1 MNKIKK
7 YLIITIL
14 LIAYLIIGHKFK
26 IYLFCPIH
34 KITGL
39 YCPGCG
45 ITRMLF
51 SILKLD
57 FYKAFRYNVLL
68 FIMFPFALF
77 LFIEKIYSELKKRKP
92 LYKKIPE
99 KVWVILIIILIIYAI
114 LRNIFPYLAP
124 ID

>member
-1 MNKIKK
+1 MKIKK
-7 YLIITIL
+7 YIIGIL
-14 LIAYLIIGHKFK
+14 LLITYLILGHKFG

-45 ITRMLF
+45 ITRMLY

-57 FYKAFRYNVLL
+57 FYKAFRYNILVFIL
-68 FIMFPFALF
+68 FFPGLF
-77 LFIEKIYSELKKRKP
+77 LFIEHLYSIKKNKKS

-99 KVWVILIIILIIYAI
+99 IVWIILIIILIIYGI
-114 LRNIFPYLAP
+114 LRNIFPFLAP
-124 ID
+124 LS

>member
-34 KITGL
+34 EITGL

>member
-1 MNKIKK
+1 
-7 YLIITIL
+7 
-14 LIAYLIIGHKFK
+14 
-26 IYLFCPIH
+26 
-34 KITGL
+34 
-39 YCPGCG
+39 
-45 ITRMLF
+45 MLF

-68 FIMFPFALF
+68 FIMSPFALF

-114 LRNIFPYLAP
+114 LRNIFPFLAP
-124 ID
+124 IE